1 MIPITGHTQLTALL
15 GSPVA
20 HSISPLMH
28 NEAFHLLD
36 LDYTYLCFNVNE
48 ENLETA
54 VMGLKTC
61 GIRGFNLTMPNKNK
75 IVELLDE
82 LSPAARLI
90 GAVNTVVN
98 DNGRLT
104 GYNTDGV
111 GYMQAVRDAGY
122 DVIGKTII
130 IMGAGGAATAIC
142 AQAALD
148 GVKKIHI
155 FARETSRF
163 WNRTQKLVENINA
176 TLPCQAIL
184 HENKDKEEL
193 AQAISESALLLNA
206 TSVGM
211 APDTEGSI
219 IEDTSLYHPDLIV
232 SDVIYNPRETRF
244 LREAREAGCRTFNGM
259 YMLLYQGAEAF
270 RLWTGKKCQ
279 WRKLRRNTFP
289 NNAFICYNSQD
300 YIFFHLI
307 QLYFITMLI
316 FSRKAPHLTAAPFFY
331 MEITFL
337 FIHLKLFQEIRLISA
352 LPEPLPYGSL
362 CS

>member
-1 MIPITGHTQLTALL
+1 MIPITGHTRLTALL

-28 NEAFHLLD
+28 NEAFQLLD
-36 LDYTYLCFNVNE
+36 LDYTYLCFEVNE
-48 ENLETA
+48 KTLPAA
-54 VMGLKTC
+54 VDGLKAC

-98 DNGRLT
+98 DDGHLT

-111 GYMQAVRDAGY
+111 GYMQAVKDAGY
-122 DVIGKTII
+122 DITGKTIT

-148 GVKKIHI
+148 GVEKIHI

-163 WNRTQKLVENINA
+163 WDRTQKLAENINS
-176 TLPCQAIL
+176 TLPCKAVL
-184 HENKDKEEL
+184 HENKDTAAL

-211 APDTEGSI
+211 APNTEGTI

-244 LREAREAGCRTFNGM
+244 LKEAKEAGCRTFNGM

-270 RLWTGKKCQ
+270 RLWTGKEMPVKEI
-279 WRKLRRNTFP
+279 KAN
-289 NNAFICYNSQD
+289 
-300 YIFFHLI
+300 FF
-307 QLYFITMLI
+307 
-316 FSRKAPHLTAAPFFY
+316 AD
-331 MEITFL
+331 
-337 FIHLKLFQEIRLISA
+337 
-352 LPEPLPYGSL
+352 
-362 CS
+362 

>member
-1 MIPITGHTQLTALL
+1 MIPITGHTRLTALL

-28 NEAFHLLD
+28 NEAFQLLD
-36 LDYTYLCFNVNE
+36 LDYTYLCFEVNE
-48 ENLETA
+48 ETLPAA
-54 VMGLKTC
+54 VDGLKAC

-98 DNGRLT
+98 DDGHLT

-111 GYMQAVRDAGY
+111 GYMQAVKDADY
-122 DVIGKTII
+122 DITGKTIT

-148 GVKKIHI
+148 GVEKIHI

-163 WNRTQKLVENINA
+163 WDRTQKLAENINS
-176 TLPCQAIL
+176 TLPCKAFL
-184 HENKDKEEL
+184 HENKDTAAL

-211 APDTEGSI
+211 APNTEGTI

-244 LREAREAGCRTFNGM
+244 LKEAREAGCRTFNGM

-270 RLWTGKKCQ
+270 RLWTEKEMPVKEI
-279 WRKLRRNTFP
+279 K
-289 NNAFICYNSQD
+289 AK
-300 YIFFHLI
+300 FF
-307 QLYFITMLI
+307 
-316 FSRKAPHLTAAPFFY
+316 AD
-331 MEITFL
+331 
-337 FIHLKLFQEIRLISA
+337 
-352 LPEPLPYGSL
+352 
-362 CS
+362 

>member
-1 MIPITGHTQLTALL
+1 MIPITGHTRLTALL

-28 NEAFHLLD
+28 NEAFQLLD
-36 LDYTYLCFNVNE
+36 LDYTYLCFEVNE
-48 ENLETA
+48 KTLPAA
-54 VMGLKTC
+54 VDGLKAC

-98 DNGRLT
+98 DDGHLT

-111 GYMQAVRDAGY
+111 GYMQAVKDAGY
-122 DVIGKTII
+122 DITGKTIT

-148 GVKKIHI
+148 GVEKIHI

-163 WNRTQKLVENINA
+163 WDRTQKLAENINS
-176 TLPCQAIL
+176 TLPCKAVL
-184 HENKDKEEL
+184 HENKNTAAL
-193 AQAISESALLLNA
+193 ARAISESALLLNA

-211 APDTEGSI
+211 APNTEGTI

-244 LREAREAGCRTFNGM
+244 LKEAREAGCRTFNGM

-270 RLWTGKKCQ
+270 RLWTGKEMPVKEI
-279 WRKLRRNTFP
+279 KAN
-289 NNAFICYNSQD
+289 
-300 YIFFHLI
+300 FF
-307 QLYFITMLI
+307 TD
-316 FSRKAPHLTAAPFFY
+316 
-331 MEITFL
+331 
-337 FIHLKLFQEIRLISA
+337 
-352 LPEPLPYGSL
+352 
-362 CS
+362 

>member
-1 MIPITGHTQLTALL
+1 MIPITGHTRLTALL

-28 NEAFHLLD
+28 NEAFQLLD
-36 LDYTYLCFNVNE
+36 LDYTYLCFDVNE
-48 ENLETA
+48 ETLPAA
-54 VMGLKTC
+54 VDGLKAC

-98 DNGRLT
+98 DDGHLI

-111 GYMQAVRDAGY
+111 GYMQAVKDAGY
-122 DVIGKTII
+122 DITGKTIT

-148 GVKKIHI
+148 GVEKIHI

-163 WNRTQKLVENINA
+163 WDRTQKLAENINS
-176 TLPCQAIL
+176 TLPCKAVL
-184 HENKDKEEL
+184 HENKDTAAL

-211 APDTEGSI
+211 APNTEGTI

-244 LREAREAGCRTFNGM
+244 LKEAREAGCRTFNGM

-270 RLWTGKKCQ
+270 RLWTGKEMPVKEI
-279 WRKLRRNTFP
+279 KAN
-289 NNAFICYNSQD
+289 
-300 YIFFHLI
+300 FF
-307 QLYFITMLI
+307 
-316 FSRKAPHLTAAPFFY
+316 AD
-331 MEITFL
+331 
-337 FIHLKLFQEIRLISA
+337 
-352 LPEPLPYGSL
+352 
-362 CS
+362 